1 MLQRVVNF
9 NIARTCLYSFEEYI
23 IKIQIVSIRNIITD
37 TSSDNTFTLQL
48 TARNTHYTSFPTSF
62 MFTFIFEMAS
72 LRKVYWCYKDFDWS
86 VFKTMIMRFR
96 RRI

>member
-1 MLQRVVNF
+1 MLQRVVNISTLQAPAYIPLK
-9 NIARTCLYSFEEYI
+9 NILLKFKSFL
-23 IKIQIVSIRNIITD
+23 RHIITE

-48 TARNTHYTSFPTSF
+48 TARNTHYTPFPTSF

-72 LRKVYWCYKDFDWS
+72 LRKVYWCYKDFHWS